1 MLIVTDVIG
10 HKFVNVQLIADQF
23 AANGYFVVMPDLFHG
38 DAIPLNRPAD
48 FDFMAWRGKHP
59 VQRVTPIVE
68 AAIKEMKKL
77 GVKTIGAV
85 GYCFGAKYVVRHL
98 KPGEIDAGYV
108 AHPSF
113 IDADEVRAMQGP
125 LSIAAAGM

>member
-1 MLIVTDVIG
+1 M
-10 HKFVNVQLIADQF
+10 QLIADQF
-23 AANGYFVVMPDLFHG
+23 AANGYFVVMPDLFRG
-38 DAIPLNRPAD
+38 DPCPLNRPAT
-48 FDFMAWRGKHP
+48 FDFMAWRAKHGIE
-59 VQRVTPIVE
+59 QVTPAVV

-77 GVKTIGAV
+77 GVKKIGAV

-98 KPGEIDAGYV
+98 KPGEIDAGYL

-113 IDADEVRAMQGP
+113 VDADELRAMQGP